1 MAGIVLEVNFPSR
14 ISEEDFQD
22 ICDEAFDHIVEIT
35 PVDEGYCQS
44 RWENTSAY
52 PTLTFEN
59 DCDYAE
65 YLDDGWS
72 KQAPNGM
79 TRPTLSFVKQL
90 FQGYE

>member
-1 MAGIVLEVNFPSR
+1 MAGCFLEVDFPSR
-14 ISEEDFQD
+14 ISEDDFQD
-22 ICDEAFDHIVEIT
+22 ACDEAFDYIVEIT

-44 RWENTSAY
+44 RWENNSSY
-52 PTLTFEN
+52 PTLLFEN

-79 TRPTLSFVKQL
+79 TRPTLSFVKRRV
-90 FQGYE
+90 QGYE